1 MKEKHGGNKI
11 AMEAQIAAL
20 KALLKA
26 KRAQLMRPVST
37 NVRSLTRY
45 QWVLLLLLLVVA
57 PLLTGVWWGNRIEV
71 ARIHVPVEGSGEPF
85 RLAVL
90 SDIHIGAGGYGM
102 EHWRRAIAL
111 VEQQQPDAILLLGDY
126 ITSHVGIPALKEAL
140 SGIHAPLGVYA
151 VLGNHDHWAGSKA
164 IVRILEE
171 QGIQTLTN
179 RAVRLRQGNSEL
191 WLVGIDDLWS
201 GKPDWQK
208 AFRHVPRN
216 APVVLLSH
224 NPDAALS
231 PYRERANLI
240 VSGHTHGGQMWLPL
254 ARVLA
259 RMLGVALIPHSEY
272 GSRYPHGLRQ
282 EGRTWVYVTKGVTAG
297 NRLPR
302 WFNARE
308 VVLIEIRPVTRRLS
322 SAWLRPT
329 R

>member
-1 MKEKHGGNKI
+1 MVVHR
-11 AMEAQIAAL
+11 
-20 KALLKA
+20 A
-26 KRAQLMRPVST
+26 KRFSVWVAGG
-37 NVRSLTRY
+37 SL
-45 QWVLLLLLLVVA
+45 VLIAITLI
-57 PLLTGVWWGNRIEV
+57 GVWWGNRIEV
-71 ARIHVPVEGSGEPF
+71 AHIHVPVEGAGEPF
-85 RLAVL
+85 RMAVL
-90 SDIHIGAGGYGM
+90 SDIHIGAGGKGM
-102 EHWRRAIAL
+102 EVWRGAIAL

-126 ITSHVGIPALKEAL
+126 VTSHVGIPALKEAL

-164 IVRILEE
+164 VVRILEA
-171 QGIQTLTN
+171 QGIQMLTN
-179 RAVRLRQGNSEL
+179 RAVTLRKGNSEL

-208 AFRHVPRN
+208 AFRHVPRG

-231 PYRERANLI
+231 HYRERANLI

-259 RMLGVALIPHSEY
+259 PVAGVTLIPHSEY

-308 VVLIEIRPVTRRLS
+308 VVLIEIRPVTRS
-322 SAWLRPT
+322 
-329 R
+329 